1 MAPKKVTL
9 REPVRPGA
17 ATVGC
22 ARSVGDDVKR
32 RAMNPETNLDEEL
45 LSASKEGDG
54 AAVSQALKAGANI
67 DAVDFNRRS
76 SLMHASMNGH
86 LDVVKLLLEA
96 GASVDTQDA
105 SGRTALMEASMR
117 GGVDVMRALL
127 GAGADVNLSA
137 ALGETALIMA
147 ASSRARDTVPILLEH
162 RADPNISDRDKK
174 TVLMW
179 VVDLQFHRGGVP
191 VEVIEPL
198 VAAGAD
204 PNARDKFGRTALLW
218 AVKGDLSSFV
228 RPAVLQALLDNG
240 VDVNLGDDRGE
251 TALFGLVRYLD
262 DTLHLD
268 TGRPCVEVLL
278 AAGADPN
285 ARNKDEKT
293 ALGVVDPR
301 NTLVIDLLK
310 ELGLEE

>member
-1 MAPKKVTL
+1 
-9 REPVRPGA
+9 
-17 ATVGC
+17 
-22 ARSVGDDVKR
+22 
-32 RAMNPETNLDEEL
+32 MNPETDLDEKL

-54 AAVSQALKAGANI
+54 AAVSQVLKAGANI
-67 DAVDFNRRS
+67 DAVDFNGQS

-96 GASVDTQDA
+96 GASVDTQDG

-117 GGVDVMRALL
+117 GGVEVMGALL

-137 ALGETALIMA
+137 VLGETALILA
-147 ASSRARDTVPILLEH
+147 ASGRARDTVPILLEH
-162 RADPNISDRDKK
+162 HADPKISDRNKK

-191 VEVIEPL
+191 VEVIEQL
-198 VAAGAD
+198 VAAGAE
-204 PNARDKFGRTALLW
+204 PNARDKVGATALMW
-218 AVKGDLSSFV
+218 AVKGDLSSHV
-228 RPAVLQALLDNG
+228 RPAVLKALVDNG
-240 VDVNLGDDRGE
+240 VDVNLCDDRGE
-251 TALFGLVRYLD
+251 TALFGLARYLD

-268 TGRPCVEVLL
+268 TGRECVEVLL
-278 AAGADPN
+278 AAGADPT

-293 ALGVVDPR
+293 ALGVVDAQ

-310 ELGLEE
+310 ELGLKE